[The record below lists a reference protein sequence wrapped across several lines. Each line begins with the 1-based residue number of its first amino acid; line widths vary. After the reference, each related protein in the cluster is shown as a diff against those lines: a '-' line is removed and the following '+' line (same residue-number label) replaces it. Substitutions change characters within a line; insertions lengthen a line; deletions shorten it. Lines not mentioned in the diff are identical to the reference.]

1 MNNQIYLYAYL
12 CEDHKT
18 SKSRILIIKQS
29 RVDVD
34 LTINTCFIKA
44 MGLKLLESRFLNTR
58 YILYIDFILFIKGRN
73 LDNCDY
79 LYVY

>member
-18 SKSRILIIKQS
+18 SKSRVLIIKQS
-29 RVDVD
+29 RVDLD

-44 MGLKLLESRFLNTR
+44 MGLKLLESRFFK
-58 YILYIDFILFIKGRN
+58 Y
-73 LDNCDY
+73 
-79 LYVY
+79 